1 MVSRA
6 EVERLRTEADTV
18 LTRIETV
25 KSELAD
31 ARGRE
36 GDHWESGELPV
47 TLATP
52 TGEEI
57 EVTLDVDRSAAENA
71 QDRYERAAEMEQRL
85 EEREAVAGELAAIP
99 SDPLAVRILYHLKSV
114 KGDYPRSMAGHL
126 TADRPD
132 VVEHCEH
139 MEESGVLE
147 RIESGMLKRRKVK
160 AKMAD
165 ETHQHHTYYR
175 LSRDGDHLLRFLDE
189 REGKANFLRWIDD
202 ALTVARRLSRGGPD
216 YPRMTANE
224 LGLDYEHVRQ
234 LYKAMQSVGLVTT
247 YEGSIIKGGE
257 RKLKPKS
264 ETHRK
269 HTYYV
274 TTDETDRVLRDL
286 DE

>member
-6 EVERLRTEADTV
+6 EVERLRTEADTI

-25 KSELAD
+25 QSALED
-31 ARGRE
+31 AHERE
-36 GDHWESGELPV
+36 GDHWETGELGV

-52 TGEEI
+52 TGDEI
-57 EVTLDVDRSAAENA
+57 AVTLDLDRSAAENA
-71 QDRYERAAEMEQRL
+71 QRRYDEAGEMEARL
-85 EEREAVAGELAAIP
+85 EEREAVAGELAAVP
-99 SDPLAVRILYHLKSV
+99 ADPLAVRVLYHLKSV

-132 VVEHCEH
+132 VVEYCEE
-139 MEESGVLE
+139 MERTGVLE

-160 AKMAD
+160 AKLSN

-175 LSRDGDHLLRFLDE
+175 LSRQGDHLLRFLDE
-189 REGKANFLRWIDD
+189 REGKEHFLRWVDD
-202 ALTVARRLSRGGPD
+202 ASTLAKRLSRGGPD

-234 LYKAMQSVGLVTT
+234 LYKAMLSVGLVTT
-247 YEGSIIKGGE
+247 YDGSTIKSAE
-257 RKLKPKS
+257 RKLKPKT

-274 TTDETDRVLRDL
+274 TTDETDRILREL